1 MVELRFEWDPQKASA
16 NLAKHGVPF
25 SEATSAF
32 GDEMGF
38 VLDDPDHSDAE
49 DRFVLIGLSAELRVL
64 VVVHCLRRRG
74 QVIRLISA
82 RRANRIE
89 RHQYLVRNS

>member
-1 MVELRFEWDPQKASA
+1 MAELRFEWDPQKAST

-32 GDEMGF
+32 SDEMGF
-38 VLDDPDHSDAE
+38 VLDDPDHSDVE

-64 VVVHCLRRRG
+64 VVVHCLRERG